1 MTETQTAPISEPGT
15 FSSTVSDEPRP
26 PQEILEDFVDGW
38 IRTLDRDDK
47 KALAIH
53 LCSMLV
59 KELSF
64 TDTKAAELTAKIINK
79 ADRTIHQWH
88 TDLVRNNGTFPESK
102 QGRHQHTGVLWS
114 SEELCRKAREYVRA
128 NCAVKGRPNMTTMEF
143 CKWVNK
149 TLLPNSTLEPG
160 YPRKVSVGNG
170 SKVAPHNGF

>member
-128 NCAVKGRPNMTTMEF
+128 KLCSEG
-143 CKWVNK
+143 K
-149 TLLPNSTLEPG
+149 TKHDN
-160 YPRKVSVGNG
+160 NG
-170 SKVAPHNGF
+170 IL